1 MGRGEAAVLRAT
13 VTRLNAGIGVGF
25 WAEADANAQARAEQA
40 RTGRPHFIVSKKT
53 QHDTHLIWW
62 VREAREEVA

>member
-1 MGRGEAAVLRAT
+1 MGKRDPSLLRTTAGA
-13 VTRLNAGIGVGF
+13 LNAGIGVGF
-25 WAEADANAQARAEQA
+25 WAEADADAQARAEQA
-40 RTGRPHFIVSKKT
+40 RTGRPHFVISKKT

>member
-25 WAEADANAQARAEQA
+25 WAEADADAQARAEQA
-40 RTGRPHFIVSKKT
+40 RTGRPHFVISKKT